1 MEIGEIIKAH
11 RKKRSLTLVQL
22 ASKTGIDQG
31 NLSRIEQGKQSLTNE
46 TMTLLA
52 QAFNISLPEL
62 FSAEKYAPNTNPSI
76 IDNNKHTNAGEITYR
91 PVKSFKRLKDIPPG
105 ESVLVDGIT
114 AVPNA
119 GEDGKKWKVDEKT
132 QFPFIGDAARGLASH
147 PANLVAMEVPD
158 DTMTPRLFK
167 GDCVLI
173 DSSDTD
179 VPSTGGVFAVAIDDR
194 PLEVRRLFPRAG
206 NGLVIVCDNN
216 QYPPLNL
223 TAAETAFVSVIGRIK
238 ASLGKSGF

>member
-22 ASKTGIDQG
+22 ADKTGIDQG

-52 QAFNISLPEL
+52 EAFDLTLSQL
-62 FSAEKYAPNTNPSI
+62 FTIEKYAPNTNQRI
-76 IDNNKHTNAGEITYR
+76 IDTNKQTPAGGITYR
-91 PVKSFKRLKDIPPG
+91 PLKSFKRLKDIPHG

-114 AVPNA
+114 AVPKS
-119 GEDGKKWKVDEKT
+119 GKDGKKWKVDEKT
-132 QFPFIGDAARGLASH
+132 QYPFIGDVARNLTSH

-158 DTMTPRLFK
+158 NTMTPRLFK

-173 DSSDTD
+173 DASDAD
-179 VPSTGGVFAVAIDDR
+179 VPGTGGVFAVAIDDR
-194 PLEVRRLFPRAG
+194 PIEIRRLFPRAG
-206 NGLVIVCDNN
+206 NGLVVVCDNN

-223 TAAETAFVSVIGRIK
+223 TAAEAEFVPVIGRIK
-238 ASLGKSGF
+238 ASYGKSGF